1 VEWQGRWVAVAAC
14 AVLAVVSFVGG
25 LVFLTEGATRGFV
38 SDWGWAALFGV
49 SAVLLWRRV
58 GWRRAG
64 VVFGL
69 LMLGF
74 VVLYIVLVELHSGG
88 KWPFSV

>member
-1 VEWQGRWVAVAAC
+1 MQTLRWTGITVCAALAGISPVYGVIYVTEDWPSRGAVAN
-14 AVLAVVSFVGG
+14 L
-25 LVFLTEGATRGFV
+25 
-38 SDWGWAALFGV
+38 GWAALFGV

-69 LMLGF
+69 ML
-74 VVLYIVLVELHSGG
+74 VYVAAAIVLIELHAHGYLG
-88 KWPFSV
+88 RT

>member
-1 VEWQGRWVAVAAC
+1 MLG
-14 AVLAVVSFVGG
+14 FVGG
-25 LVFLTEGATRGFV
+25 IVLLTEGDTPGVV
-38 SDWGWAALFGV
+38 SDWGWATLFGV

-58 GWRRAG
+58 GWRCAG

-74 VVLYIVLVELHSGG
+74 VVECIVLVEVRSGG
-88 KWPFSV
+88 TWPFSL

>member
-1 VEWQGRWVAVAAC
+1 MTWRWAGFTAC
-14 AVLAVVSFVGG
+14 AVLAVLGVVGG
-25 LVFLTEGATRGFV
+25 IVFLTEGSTRGVV
-38 SDWGWAALFGV
+38 SDWGWATLFGV

-74 VVLYIVLVELHSGG
+74 VAVYFVLVELQNN
-88 KWPFSV
+88 WPISL

>member
-1 VEWQGRWVAVAAC
+1 
-14 AVLAVVSFVGG
+14 
-25 LVFLTEGATRGFV
+25 
-38 SDWGWAALFGV
+38 LFGV

-74 VVLYIVLVELHSGG
+74 VVLYIVLVEVHSGG

>member
-1 VEWQGRWVAVAAC
+1 MGTIRRWAGATVCAA
-14 AVLAVVSFVGG
+14 LAVVG
-25 LVFLTEGATRGFV
+25 LVYGIIYLTEGSTRGVV
-38 SDWGWAALFGV
+38 SNWAWATLFGV

-58 GWRRAG
+58 GSRRVG

-74 VVLYIVLVELHSGG
+74 VALYIVLVELRTHGYLGG
-88 KWPFSV
+88 T